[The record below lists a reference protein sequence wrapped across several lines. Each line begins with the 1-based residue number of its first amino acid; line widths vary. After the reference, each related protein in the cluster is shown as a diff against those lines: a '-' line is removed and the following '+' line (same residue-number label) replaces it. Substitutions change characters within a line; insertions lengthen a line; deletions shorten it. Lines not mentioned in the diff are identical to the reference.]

1 MKSIIT
7 SQLGINNYF
16 QAFSRDQ
23 EREAD
28 QYAINTI
35 DKLKISKIPLL
46 DFIKILEKKSK
57 EKGITE
63 DYFKFSSHPIF
74 KERFKIIENSTIE
87 NDLNFDNKLNINFN
101 FLKAKYFGYT
111 EKNEKNLIK
120 HLEGDFYKYA
130 RAIIFSKE
138 GQLIKSMK
146 NLNMLISKYNDNA
159 FILETKADLL
169 YSNGYLNESLLFYK
183 KVLEQHNYNY
193 NALKRMFDIDFT
205 LIKENNK
212 KASKEVFETYSK
224 LLSHTNNILVIDKFI
239 ILAKNSNLY
248 KWQKYLSNE
257 KKYYNNEITNK
268 VYIQN
273 MKLIKKNSNNSS
285 LINLI
290 QNKIIRINE
299 NI

>member
-1 MKSIIT
+1 M
-7 SQLGINNYF
+7 
-16 QAFSRDQ
+16 
-23 EREAD
+23 
-28 QYAINTI
+28 
-35 DKLKISKIPLL
+35 
-46 DFIKILEKKSK
+46 
-57 EKGITE
+57 
-63 DYFKFSSHPIF
+63 
-74 KERFKIIENSTIE
+74 
-87 NDLNFDNKLNINFN
+87 
-101 FLKAKYFGYT
+101 
-111 EKNEKNLIK
+111 
-120 HLEGDFYKYA
+120 
-130 RAIIFSKE
+130 
-138 GQLIKSMK
+138 
-146 NLNMLISKYNDNA
+146 
-159 FILETKADLL
+159 
-169 YSNGYLNESLLFYK
+169 LFYK
-183 KVLEQHNYNY
+183 KVLEQHSYNY